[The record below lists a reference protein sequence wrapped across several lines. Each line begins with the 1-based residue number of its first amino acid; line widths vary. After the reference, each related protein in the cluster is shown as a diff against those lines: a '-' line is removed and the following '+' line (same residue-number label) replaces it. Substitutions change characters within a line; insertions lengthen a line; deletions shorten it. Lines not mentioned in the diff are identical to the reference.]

1 MLFDFLCGRLL
12 LPLPLLQARHSTF
25 AIATLLCTALTLTG
39 CVTAPELPQ
48 APLPAPAATQTVYVP
63 VYVEVEKAA
72 VPAPT
77 AIAPEPVKLPEDQE
91 QSLALLTEIAKS
103 TSSNGEELRK
113 EYTSAQAT
121 FNRDKTLINRM
132 RFTWYAALLAPAQQ
146 GDDARLTALIEP
158 MVAKIGG
165 FGATHPLRPIAEL
178 LLAQISERA
187 RQVREQSK
195 KVDEL
200 QQKLDA
206 LKAIEKQLLDR
217 ERRRN

>member
-1 MLFDFLCGRLL
+1 LLFDFFSG
-12 LPLPLLQARHSTF
+12 PSLLQAPIKRLGIRVGALCASLV
-25 AIATLLCTALTLTG
+25 IGGCATVPEIPLLPK
-39 CVTAPELPQ
+39 APP
-48 APLPAPAATQTVYVP
+48 PVTQTVYVP

-72 VPAPT
+72 PPAP
-77 AIAPEPVKLPEDQE
+77 APVAPEPIKLPEDQE
-91 QSLALLTEIAKS
+91 QSLALLVEIGK
-103 TSSNGEELRK
+103 SSNANGDELRK
-113 EYTSAQAT
+113 DYANAQAT
-121 FNRDKTLINRM
+121 FNRDKTLVNRL
-132 RFTWYAALLAPAQQ
+132 RLSWYSALLGPAS
-146 GDDARLTALIEP
+146 GDDARLTGLLEP
-158 MVAKIGG
+158 LVAKIGG

-178 LLAQISERA
+178 LLSQISERA